1 MFAQPQMNRGYF
13 SHRETNVISNQAAPS
28 KDHVTVKDPALA
40 PSTSSAN
47 HTSTPGNDVSHMQR
61 SNSSHHS
68 NHHTQ
73 QQQQHQQV
81 RTASGQNKIKDGEHH
96 SSGTVNGTSAASG
109 ETNGIGSGSNAATN
123 KSIKQKRHRT
133 RFTPAQLNELER
145 AFSKTHYPD
154 IFMRE
159 ELAMRI
165 GLTESRVQVR
175 RTVLIF
181 SLHSQCVI
189 DIFMTQKCIHRLQDQ
204 DV

>member
-13 SHRETNVISNQAAPS
+13 SHRETNLITNQTATS
-28 KDHVTVKDPALA
+28 KDHVTVKDSALA

-47 HTSTPGNDVSHMQR
+47 HTSTPGNDVNHMQR
-61 SNSSHHS
+61 SNPSHHS

-81 RTASGQNKIKDGEHH
+81 RTAGGQGKIKDGEHH
-96 SSGTVNGTSAASG
+96 SSGTVNGNSAASG
-109 ETNGIGSGSNAATN
+109 ETNGIGSGSSAATN
-123 KSIKQKRHRT
+123 KAIKQKRHRT

-175 RTVLIF
+175 TIVLIF
-181 SLHSQCVI
+181 RF
-189 DIFMTQKCIHRLQDQ
+189 IFKLYI
-204 DV
+204 

>member
-1 MFAQPQMNRGYF
+1 MFAQPQQMNRGGYF
-13 SHRETNVISNQAAPS
+13 SHRETNLLSNQTATS
-28 KDHVTVKDPALA
+28 KDHVTVKDSSLA

-47 HTSTPGNDVSHMQR
+47 HTSTPGNDVNHMQR
-61 SNSSHHS
+61 SNPSHHSSHH
-68 NHHTQ
+68 TQQ

-81 RTASGQNKIKDGEHH
+81 RTSGGQGKIKDGEHH
-96 SSGTVNGTSAASG
+96 SSGTVNGTNAATG
-109 ETNGIGSGSNAATN
+109 ETNGIGGGSSAATN
-123 KSIKQKRHRT
+123 KAIKQKRHRT

-175 RTVLIF
+175 IL
-181 SLHSQCVI
+181 L
-189 DIFMTQKCIHRLQDQ
+189 
-204 DV
+204 